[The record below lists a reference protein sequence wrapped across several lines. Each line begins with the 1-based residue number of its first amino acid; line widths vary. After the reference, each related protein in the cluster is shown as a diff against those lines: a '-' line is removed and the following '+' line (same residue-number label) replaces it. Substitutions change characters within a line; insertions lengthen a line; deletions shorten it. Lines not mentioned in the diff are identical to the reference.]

1 MSALSVAA
9 VVVSHG
15 RPDYLKAS
23 LSALSA
29 QSLRP
34 KHVIVVETAAD
45 AESMELVRASGFQLI
60 TPGDIQFGAAVNA
73 AIDALPKDFG
83 WLWLLHEDAVAEIT
97 ALEQLG
103 KAAEISPSV
112 AIIGPKL
119 LHFDDPGRI
128 QQLGLTATRT
138 GKPFLLVA
146 DEYDQGQ
153 HDALADVLATSTA
166 GMLIARDAWERLG
179 GVQDST
185 PIFASD
191 LELGIRARAAGYRV
205 MVEPSARVLHA
216 GLSLAGLRDKSWLGG
231 SRYVARAKAH
241 IHTATTIWPIPFVL
255 ALYLFM
261 PLIALISI
269 PYHLW
274 TKRPGR
280 ILGQLRGWLW
290 AWGTLNQRL
299 QARSTTRSLGS
310 LTPVANLLATT
321 KQIRQRKLDALIELP
336 DEPKPLNGIFASNQ
350 AWFALIPL
358 IASFPIWPQGVL
370 ITSWLAP
377 LSADLGEIFR
387 QTSAVGLQSGTG
399 LAAPT
404 DLFNWALLALAA
416 ISPLGSDWAV
426 SLWLFAGPTLGYFV
440 GWQFAAAF
448 VEKPWL
454 RTLVGLGFS
463 LSPFV
468 LGAALEANLVS
479 LTAALFAPLALL
491 FALRSMRSNTNARA
505 LRWSGLSAISLFAL
519 SVSSPSLAL
528 IAALYFVVLGLLNLR
543 RVHLQLLA
551 LAPSALVLYPWG
563 QFWFEAGL
571 PQLALIP
578 AWSALPAIPVELA
591 SWSIYLLMVLA
602 FLAFGLGTTKT
613 ARWIAAT
620 ALILGLLA
628 ISYFETTSQLAHL
641 GLAVLL
647 ALALAASGVSQIN
660 KPVAVATGLIFASFV
675 GFAGWQSVSAERF
688 APGESRLVPALVVA
702 QSKANQGDVLT
713 LKLSQGER
721 IEAELIWGDGLQ
733 LEQRAV
739 ASKYLEPEIPAQQI
753 AQLSAGLI
761 AGNSDGVQ
769 VLIKEL
775 GVSFVLLSSMD
786 PQTQAQT
793 EVAIG
798 SMEFLQPAGRSEFGA
813 LWRTEIASTPAPTT
827 TPNPLRQ
834 ELIWSLVVAGLLALP
849 TPAVV
854 RGYRRSRRSER

>member
-45 AESMELVRASGFQLI
+45 LESMELVRAAGFQLI
-60 TPGDIQFGAAVNA
+60 TPGNIQFGAAVNA

-83 WLWLLHEDAVAEIT
+83 WLWLLHEDAVAEIS

-166 GMLIARDAWERLG
+166 GMLIALEAWHRLG

-185 PIFASD
+185 PLFASD

-216 GLSLAGLRDKSWLGG
+216 GLSLAGMREKSWLGG

-241 IHTATTIWPIPFVL
+241 IHTATTLWPLPFVL
-255 ALYLFM
+255 SLYFFM
-261 PLIALISI
+261 PLIALVSI
-269 PYHLW
+269 PFHLW

-290 AWGTLNQRL
+290 AWGTLSQRL
-299 QARSTTRSLGS
+299 QARSITRGLGS
-310 LTPVANLLATT
+310 LAPVANLLATT

-336 DEPKPLNGIFASNQ
+336 DEPKPPNGIFASNQ

-358 IASFPIWPQGVL
+358 LASFPIWPQGPI
-370 ITSWLAP
+370 ITSWLLP
-377 LSADLGEIFR
+377 LSADLGEIFA
-387 QTSAVGLQSGTG
+387 QTGASGLQSGSG

-404 DLFNWALLALAA
+404 DPFNWVLLALAA

-426 SLWLFAGPTLGYFV
+426 SLWLFLGPTLGYFV
-440 GWQFAAAF
+440 AWQFAAAF
-448 VEKPWL
+448 VQKPWL

-468 LGAALEANLVS
+468 LGAALGANLVS

-491 FALRSMRSNTNARA
+491 FALRSMQSHTNARA
-505 LRWSGLSAISLFAL
+505 LRWSGLSAISLFGL
-519 SVSSPSLAL
+519 SVSSPSLAMV
-528 IAALYFVVLGLLNLR
+528 ASLYFVVLGLVNPR
-543 RVHLQLLA
+543 RLHLQLLA
-551 LAPSALVLYPWG
+551 LVPSVLVLYPWV
-563 QFWFEAGL
+563 QFWFEKGSM
-571 PQLALIP
+571 QLALIP
-578 AWSALPAIPVELA
+578 AWSALPALSIELA
-591 SWSIYLLMVLA
+591 NWSVYFLGSSFLLLIGLA
-602 FLAFGLGTTKT
+602 AAKTGRWLAGL
-613 ARWIAAT
+613 

-628 ISYFETTSQLAHL
+628 VSYFEVSSQLAQL
-641 GLAVLL
+641 GVATLIALVLAV
-647 ALALAASGVSQIN
+647 SGISQIN
-660 KPVAVATGLIFASFV
+660 KPVAVATGLVFALFV
-675 GFAGWQSVSAERF
+675 GFAGWQSVSTERLD
-688 APGESRLVPALVVA
+688 ARESRLMPALVVA

-713 LKLSQGER
+713 LKLSQGDNL
-721 IEAELIWGDGLQ
+721 EAELVWGDGLQ

-739 ASKYLEPEIPAQQI
+739 ASKYLEPELPAQQI

-761 AGNSDGVQ
+761 AGNSDGIQ
-769 VLIKEL
+769 ALIQEL
-775 GVSFVLLSSMD
+775 GISFILLNSTD

-813 LWRTEIASTPAPTT
+813 LWRTEVVSAVAPNSTPQ
-827 TPNPLRQ
+827 PLRQ
-834 ELIWSLVVAGLLALP
+834 ELIWSLAVAGLLALP

>member
-29 QSLRP
+29 QSQRP

-45 AESMELVRASGFQLI
+45 SESMELARAAGFQLI

-83 WLWLLHEDAVAEIT
+83 WLWLLHEDAVAEVS

-103 KAAEISPSV
+103 RAAEISPSV

-128 QQLGLTATRT
+128 QQLGLTATKT

-166 GMLIARDAWERLG
+166 GMLIALDAWNRLG
-179 GVQDST
+179 GVQDNT
-185 PIFASD
+185 PLFASD

-216 GLSLAGLRDKSWLGG
+216 GLSLAGSREKSWIGG

-241 IHTATTIWPIPFVL
+241 IHTATTLWPLPFVL
-255 ALYLFM
+255 ALYLVM
-261 PLIALISI
+261 PLIALVSI

-290 AWGTLNQRL
+290 AWGTLSQRL
-299 QARSTTRSLGS
+299 QARATTRGLGS
-310 LTPVANLLATT
+310 LTPVSNLLATT

-350 AWFALIPL
+350 AWFALLPL
-358 IASFPIWPQGVL
+358 IASFPLWPQGAL
-370 ITSWLAP
+370 SAPWLAP
-377 LSADLGEIFR
+377 IGADLGEIFS
-387 QTSAVGLQSGTG
+387 QTGSIGLQSGFG

-404 DLFNWALLALAA
+404 DPFNWVLLALAA

-440 GWQFAAAF
+440 AWQFAAAF
-448 VEKPWL
+448 IQKPWL
-454 RTLVGLGFS
+454 RTLVGLGYS

-468 LGAALEANLVS
+468 LGAALGANLVS
-479 LTAALFAPLALL
+479 LTAVLLAPLALL
-491 FALRSMRSNTNARA
+491 FALRSMQSKTNARA
-505 LRWSGLSAISLFAL
+505 LRWSGLSAISLFGL

-528 IAALYFVVLGLLNLR
+528 LASLYFIVLGLINPR
-543 RVHLQLLA
+543 RLHLQLLA
-551 LAPSALVLYPWG
+551 LVPSALVLYPWV
-563 QFWFEAGL
+563 QFWFDQGNVN
-571 PQLALIP
+571 LALIP
-578 AWSALPAIPVELA
+578 AWSALPANSIALSTWSVFLLLAGALLAVGLA
-591 SWSIYLLMVLA
+591 SAKTGRWLA
-602 FLAFGLGTTKT
+602 GL
-613 ARWIAAT
+613 

-628 ISYFETTSQLAHL
+628 VSYFEISSQLAQL
-641 GLAVLL
+641 GVAVLI
-647 ALALAASGVSQIN
+647 ALVLAASGIAQIN
-660 KPVAVATGLIFASFV
+660 KPVAVATGLVFAIFL
-675 GFAGWQSVSAERF
+675 GFAAWQSVSVQRLDSR
-688 APGESRLVPALVVA
+688 ESRLMPALVVA

-713 LKLSQGER
+713 LKLSQGES
-721 IEAELIWGDGLQ
+721 IEAELVWGDGLQ

-739 ASKYLEPEIPAQQI
+739 ASKYLEPELPAQQI

-761 AGNSDGVQ
+761 AGNSDGVEA
-769 VLIKEL
+769 LIQQL
-775 GVSFVLLSSMD
+775 GISFILLNSSN
-786 PQTQAQT
+786 PQLQAQT

-813 LWRTEIASTPAPTT
+813 LWRTQVASSEAPNSTPQ
-827 TPNPLRQ
+827 PLRQ
-834 ELIWSLVVAGLLALP
+834 ELIWSLAVAALLALP